1 MTRSDQEL
9 ADLSRRLRAHSLR
22 MTSQARTSHV
32 GSCLSVA
39 DVLAVLYGAILRY
52 RSADPGWEGRD
63 RLLVSKGHAAA
74 VTYAVLAEVGFIT
87 KKRLL
92 EFGRNGGQLYGHVT
106 HVGVPGVEFSTGSL
120 GHGLPVGTGMALSAK
135 RDGAGWRTFVVL
147 SDGELDEGSNWEAI
161 LFAAHHQLDNLV
173 AIVDYN
179 GIQSLDRVDRT
190 IGLEPLADKLSAF
203 GWEPIEV
210 DGHDVA
216 ALRRVLG
223 RIPAVGGRPT
233 CVIARTIKGKGVSW
247 MEDTVLW
254 HYRSPDA
261 EELEKALAELGAGS

>member
-1 MTRSDQEL
+1 MTRGDQEL
-9 ADLSRRLRAHSLR
+9 ADLARRLRAHSLR

-39 DVLAVLYGAILRY
+39 DVLAVLYGEVLRY
-52 RSADPGWEGRD
+52 RATDPGWEARD
-63 RLLVSKGHAAA
+63 RLLMSKGHAAA
-74 VTYAVLAEVGFIT
+74 VTYAALAEAGFIPEG
-87 KKRLL
+87 RLL

-120 GHGLPVGTGMALSAK
+120 GHGLPVGTGMALTAK
-135 RDGAGWRTFVVL
+135 RAGADWRTFVVL

-173 AIVDYN
+173 AILDYN

-190 IGLEPLADKLSAF
+190 IGLEPVSDKLAAF
-203 GWEPIEV
+203 GWEPVEV
-210 DGHDVA
+210 DGHDIG
-216 ALRRVLG
+216 ALRQVLG
-223 RIPAVGGRPT
+223 RIPAVSGRPT
-233 CVIARTIKGKGVSW
+233 CVIARTVKGKGVSW